1 QTIVHRWM
9 EEAFV
14 RDRWH
19 WEPGANM
26 LARPPF
32 PARRRVVAHYLERD
46 AYDYLVRNTSY
57 VVLTD
62 ETEDD
67 DPPLFELRVGTPQRY
82 WLPERCLAH
91 ITRALVEAAFR
102 GTDAP
107 ALAPDPSS
115 ARPFAVLFP
124 SYYEIAEGVYCRA
137 KTERELAFRARH
149 SAHFVRLRD
158 YYRYAIT

>member
-1 QTIVHRWM
+1 RSSDLDVRRFWAIVGRSPLTDRAFPYPLRAESEELLQTIVHRWM

-67 DPPLFELRVGTPQRY
+67 DPPLFELRVGT
-82 WLPERCLAH
+82 
-91 ITRALVEAAFR
+91 
-102 GTDAP
+102 
-107 ALAPDPSS
+107 
-115 ARPFAVLFP
+115 
-124 SYYEIAEGVYCRA
+124 
-137 KTERELAFRARH
+137 
-149 SAHFVRLRD
+149 
-158 YYRYAIT
+158 